1 MSGDNATHDRL
12 VSQALMK
19 LARENELD
27 AVCFAQASM
36 SAANHEDPGIPVLKL
51 GKSAFDAA
59 AKMLAEL

>member
-1 MSGDNATHDRL
+1 
-12 VSQALMK
+12 MK
-19 LARENELD
+19 LAQENELD